1 MLLLLLLFDSPKT
14 RKEINFEFAATI
26 YHETKNARK
35 KVLETF
41 FKYWMLSYLIIHSK
55 ERKRYLKWYLRG
67 WKKRGEQGAT
77 TLCINPFSIATLSIM
92 TLSITTLSNVT
103 LSITTF

>member
-1 MLLLLLLFDSPKT
+1 M
-14 RKEINFEFAATI
+14 RQ
-26 YHETKNARK
+26 KNARK

-55 ERKRYLKWYLRG
+55 ERKRYLEWYLRG

-77 TLCINPFSIATLSIM
+77 TLCIKTFSIKTLSIFSSYGKNPAKNI
-92 TLSITTLSNVT
+92 LKC
-103 LSITTF
+103 